1 MSKGKIIYMVVP
13 CYNEE
18 EVLDETTKQLSDKL
32 QKLIDAG
39 EISEKSRI
47 LYVNDGSKDQT
58 WPIICRLHE
67 EYTLVSGLN
76 LSRTR
81 GHQNA
86 VLAGLMESKD
96 ICDDIHA
103 ID

>member
-47 LYVNDGSKDQT
+47 T
-58 WPIICRLHE
+58 F
-67 EYTLVSGLN
+67 
-76 LSRTR
+76 
-81 GHQNA
+81 
-86 VLAGLMESKD
+86 M
-96 ICDDIHA
+96 
-103 ID
+103 

>member
-67 EYTLVSGLN
+67 EWIESFQKP
-76 LSRTR
+76 RTSECCACR
-81 GHQNA
+81 PYVCEGS
-86 VLAGLMESKD
+86 L
-96 ICDDIHA
+96 
-103 ID
+103 

>member
-58 WPIICRLHE
+58 WPIICQGIE
-67 EYTLVSGLN
+67 SFQKP
-76 LSRTR
+76 RTSER
-81 GHQNA
+81 CACRPYVCEGS
-86 VLAGLMESKD
+86 L
-96 ICDDIHA
+96 
-103 ID
+103 

>member
-58 WPIICRLHE
+58 WPIICRLPPDRR
-67 EYTLVSGLN
+67 YRL
-76 LSRTR
+76 
-81 GHQNA
+81 
-86 VLAGLMESKD
+86 
-96 ICDDIHA
+96 IHHRR
-103 ID
+103 